1 MRHEPIEE
9 LLTPAEVAQMFHVS
23 PKTVTRWA
31 RSGRISA
38 VRTLGGHR
46 RFLAGEIRGLIG
58 QPEGSGDV
66 ESRDVAATAPHPDGE
81 GRASP

>member
-1 MRHEPIEE
+1 MWHEPVEE

-46 RFLAGEIRGLIG
+46 RFRADEIRGLLG
-58 QPEGSGDV
+58 QSAGNGNL
-66 ESRDVAATAPHPDGE
+66 ESDLAARAPHSD
-81 GRASP
+81 A